1 MTHLQSSLWCVPRVK
16 VRGCWRD
23 HHMMKEPS
31 APITFWLADAS
42 SLPPRLDV
50 SLPMPRFS
58 YMQAAPACSRVIPD
72 RLSDKAH
79 EEGKGTSSEDTWGQK
94 WACFDKLR
102 LPLRWF
108 NSGIFWAFESYNYAL
123 SFPSGLFA
131 TANIT
136 SQTLCIIPY
145 LFMHWAGDAHR
156 KVEEKF
162 LCTATYCRIVYHNIL
177 KNPCESQWSWFDAI
191 WSPRYFWFGALA
203 GKFGCRTGRAHS
215 WGGYLGW
222 FSWKISMKS
231 AFLKWYNSFP
241 ARIQHGNHGV
251 WSCTIVVVL
260 IRTGIMCYWL
270 EE

>member
-108 NSGIFWAFESYNYAL
+108 NSGIFWAFESYNCLCIIIPFWTLCYSQHHQPNSLHHTIPLYAL
-123 SFPSGLFA
+123 SRGCSSKGR
-131 TANIT
+131 
-136 SQTLCIIPY
+136 
-145 LFMHWAGDAHR
+145 R
-156 KVEEKF
+156 KV
-162 LCTATYCRIVYHNIL
+162 LVHCN
-177 KNPCESQWSWFDAI
+177 
-191 WSPRYFWFGALA
+191 
-203 GKFGCRTGRAHS
+203 
-215 WGGYLGW
+215 
-222 FSWKISMKS
+222 
-231 AFLKWYNSFP
+231 
-241 ARIQHGNHGV
+241 
-251 WSCTIVVVL
+251 VL
-260 IRTGIMCYWL
+260 
-270 EE
+270 